1 MKKEETKPIVKK
13 DDPFAK
19 NTMAKK
25 PEPVEPK
32 PVLSSN
38 SGSVP
43 KGLPPGAKKE
53 IVPEKKEAPTTDK
66 LNPTKKVAAN
76 PFGK

>member
-1 MKKEETKPIVKK
+1 
-13 DDPFAK
+13 
-19 NTMAKK
+19 MAKK

-32 PVLSSN
+32 PVSKLSST

-43 KGLPPGAKKE
+43 KGVPPGAKKE